1 MVITVPNSSCMVNQK
16 CLVVNYGLFVVQV
29 DTASLKW
36 MVDIAL
42 VTALF
47 IYRQIQV
54 TDTQDVLDFQQAAH
68 VPHLKLYTSRKEAG

>member
-1 MVITVPNSSCMVNQK
+1 
-16 CLVVNYGLFVVQV
+16 
-29 DTASLKW
+29 

-54 TDTQDVLDFQQAAH
+54 TDTQDVLDFQHAAH
-68 VPHLKLYTSRKEAG
+68 VPHLKLYTSRKQAG